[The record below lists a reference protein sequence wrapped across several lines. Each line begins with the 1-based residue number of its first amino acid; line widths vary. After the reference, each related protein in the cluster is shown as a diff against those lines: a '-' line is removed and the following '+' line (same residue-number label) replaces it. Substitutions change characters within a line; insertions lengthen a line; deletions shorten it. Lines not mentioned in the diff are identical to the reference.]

1 MGFLSD
7 LKTAAKNTSDRADQ
21 EYETQKYKSEI
32 NSKKN
37 DIEKGYREIGE
48 LYYQN
53 VKDPDA
59 DFAGKSKE
67 IVDRI
72 DADLARIDELG
83 LNKEDYDFYLDLRKY
98 GTARHA
104 GFGLGFERAVQYVT
118 GMQNIRDV
126 IPYPRASKQADF

>member
-1 MGFLSD
+1 MRTSGETVGFLSD

-37 DIEKGYREIGE
+37 DIEKGYKEIGE

-72 DADLARIDELG
+72 DANLARIDEL
-83 LNKEDYDFYLDLRKY
+83 NKLIEENIAAHEAQREKNKADAAEEEARKK
-98 GTARHA
+98 AEKEA
-104 GFGLGFERAVQYVT
+104 AEA
-118 GMQNIRDV
+118 
-126 IPYPRASKQADF
+126 AKKE

>member
-1 MGFLSD
+1 MRTSGETMGFLSD

-37 DIEKGYREIGE
+37 DIEKGYKEIGE

-67 IVDRI
+67 IVDRMV
-72 DADLARIDELG
+72 AQVEKEL
-83 LNKEDYDFYLDLRKY
+83 NVK
-98 GTARHA
+98 
-104 GFGLGFERAVQYVT
+104 V
-118 GMQNIRDV
+118 
-126 IPYPRASKQADF
+126 